1 MWDRIKQVS
10 WNFQNF
16 GRVGGISAGC
26 GGRGRGI
33 IATPKQG
40 IVLKT
45 LNKMNLNLK
54 KDNIS

>member
-16 GRVGGISAGC
+16 GRVGGW
-26 GGRGRGI
+26 GGGGGGGGGGH
-33 IATPKQG
+33 IAIPKQG
-40 IVLKT
+40 IVLET